1 MAIQSNKSN
10 QSEKDRSWRFF
21 LLQLPFWSA
30 LLLLITITLLI
41 ITLRFLVPKIDIAR
55 PYLET
60 WLSEQLAFD
69 LKLAHLKASLFKI
82 DPAITIEK
90 LNLSINKQ
98 DFLVIKDIYLE
109 LDTLATLIAGTPRMK
124 DVRLT
129 GLELWL
135 EETTEGW
142 QLQGWQKNQTHL
154 TTKNNINEVA
164 TLSAEEGL
172 QKVFGY
178 IEQLLVQGELDF
190 SDLRFYFNPL
200 DDDPLF
206 LSADSMRYRRLS
218 TGRQFSFQLESSTA
232 TTKLAELVVTLEG
245 EKFDVKTSNL
255 SAWFN
260 FPLVNLDDFQSLWAA
275 DLKAPIQN
283 IEGQF
288 SLEGWIALKQG
299 QVELNLQAREVKLM
313 LDQFWQVEFDKADIT
328 LEGQLDN
335 WSADWKISHLRSNHY
350 YFDALGGRVGQ
361 QHSNS
366 YLQLEALHLN
376 PLIKQ
381 LINDPNLPKKAH
393 ELIKDLS
400 PSGSLKNLLLTYDAA
415 GEVELQANLHDI
427 SVNAWQGAPQGTG
440 LHGWLQAD
448 TKGGQVVFADHPL
461 QLSFP
466 ELYSSVWD
474 FSHAKG
480 TVSWE
485 LDGNELWVIGKDL
498 AVTLPI
504 QALPATESPNAKSPN
519 EPNNKVQVSGE
530 FAYFY
535 GTNDQRFYL
544 NLGLLPVDATAHQQL
559 VPDHLLEPELMTWLS
574 SAVQAGQVKK
584 AGFIYAGSI
593 SNTATDN
600 KVANHQPTFQLVADF
615 AATKFKFQPD
625 WPYLSK
631 ARGSVQVFD
640 GWVKGR
646 VQTAQF
652 NTGQLSKATFATGLN
667 KQGELILA
675 ITTDIAAPLDF
686 FPWLVKNSP
695 LQTQIPEPLHEWQYS
710 GQIQGDLNLS
720 IPLTQADLL
729 PSITLQ
735 SQISAAQ
742 LTISQIDLTLTDI
755 NGPLNFTLDKGL
767 ESKGLKGKFM
777 GQPVTA
783 VFTIEPEN
791 RLSFTADLTAE
802 NLKKHFHLP
811 DALALSGATQLQGG
825 LLLAPF
831 GVLALSSDL
840 EGLALSLPLPW
851 HKKAL
856 EKRRFSLQL
865 DFSDDELPLR
875 LQLADQLDFL
885 THIYNP
891 EKGSFLQLAQENV
904 SLAVLPNEPGLVVA
918 VTVKKIDAEPVYTW
932 LKTLGSDQDEGIKTD
947 KPMIADQ
954 WQGFNYIDLNI
965 DELSWGDFNL
975 DKALFKLSHLKEGLT
990 FNFATALSVGEAWL
1004 PNQPEQQIVINI
1016 SHLHLPVTENKES
1029 KTNPIKRAD
1038 YQVKPDWLDSFNP
1051 QVLSNA
1057 LVVINDLSLGN
1068 KHFGKLTTQLKLQEQ
1083 GVKFDPLQ
1091 IELEQSHLLASI
1103 NWEKIAGIHNSSLEG
1118 KITGKNLAYALM
1130 AVTGETKPLL
1140 ASEKH
1145 QLNFIANWQG
1155 SPLAFDLKNVQAKLQ
1170 LELNDGYFP
1179 KTDARLSGISQLLG
1193 LLNMDT
1199 LLRRLQLDF
1208 SDLTPKGVSYNS
1220 IKGEYQLENGY
1231 LKTNKPTR
1239 IISSATRMSLKGEVD
1254 LIEETLQQEL
1264 TLVMPVAQSL
1274 PLAAVV
1280 VGAPQIGA
1288 AIWLVQKVFSNLFD
1302 TFTEIRYKITGPLN
1316 NPKIELQRIF

>member
-1 MAIQSNKSN
+1 MIQSNQSN
-10 QSEKDRSWRFF
+10 KPKKERSWRFF

-30 LLLLITITLLI
+30 LLLLVTITLLV
-41 ITLRFLVPKIDIAR
+41 ITLRFLVPKIDSAR
-55 PYLET
+55 PYLEN
-60 WLSEQLAFD
+60 WLSEQLPFD
-69 LKLAHLKASLFKI
+69 LKVAHLKASLFKI
-82 DPAITIEK
+82 DPAITINK
-90 LNLSINKQ
+90 LNLSANNQ

-109 LDTLATLIAGTPRMK
+109 LNTLATLIAGTPRMK

-129 GLELWL
+129 GLELRL
-135 EETTEGW
+135 EETTAGW
-142 QLQGWQKNQTHL
+142 QLQGWQKNQTNL
-154 TTKNNINEVA
+154 TTKNNSGEIA

-190 SDLRFYFNPL
+190 SDLHFHFTPL
-200 DDDPLF
+200 NDDPLF

-245 EKFDVKTSNL
+245 ENFDVKTSNL

-260 FPLVNLDDFQSLWAA
+260 FPLVNLDDFQSLWATH
-275 DLKAPIQN
+275 LKTPTQN

-288 SLEGWIALKQG
+288 SLEGWLNLKQG
-299 QVELNLQAREVKLM
+299 QVELNLQAREVELM
-313 LDQFWQVEFDKADIT
+313 SNQQWHVKFDKADIT
-328 LEGQLDN
+328 LQGQLDN

-350 YFDALGGRVGQ
+350 YFESLGGRIGQ
-361 QHSNS
+361 QPLNS
-366 YLQLEALHLN
+366 YLQLETLHLN

-381 LINDPNLPKKAH
+381 LINDPNLPKQAH
-393 ELIKDLS
+393 KIIKDLS
-400 PSGSLKNLLLTYDAA
+400 PSGRLTNLLLTYDAA
-415 GEVELQANLHDI
+415 GKVELQANLHGV
-427 SVNAWQGAPQGTG
+427 SVNAWQGAPQGAG
-440 LHGWLQAD
+440 LNGWLQAD
-448 TKGGQVVFADHPL
+448 AKGGQVVFADHPL

-466 ELYSSVWD
+466 ELYSPVWN

-485 LDGNELWVIGKDL
+485 LDGSELWVIGKNL
-498 AVTLPI
+498 AVTLPLEGLTK
-504 QALPATESPNAKSPN
+504 ANT
-519 EPNNKVQVSGE
+519 PNNKVQVSGE

-535 GTNDQRFYL
+535 GANDQRFYL
-544 NLGLLPVDATAHQQL
+544 NLGLLPVDAAAHQQL
-559 VPDHLLEPELMTWLS
+559 VPDHLLEPELMAWLS
-574 SAVQAGQVKK
+574 SALQAGQVKK
-584 AGFIYAGSI
+584 AGFIYAGPI
-593 SNTATDN
+593 SS
-600 KVANHQPTFQLVADF
+600 KVKGDKATFQLVADF
-615 AATKFKFQPD
+615 TATDFKFQPD
-625 WPYLSK
+625 WPYLSQAK
-631 ARGSVQVFD
+631 GSVQVFD
-640 GWVKGR
+640 GWVKGH

-667 KQGELILA
+667 KQGELMLDIA
-675 ITTDIAAPLDF
+675 TDITAPLDF
-686 FPWLVKNSP
+686 FPWLIKNSP
-695 LQTQIPEPLHEWQYS
+695 LQTQIPKPLHEWQYL
-710 GQIQGDLNLS
+710 GQIEGDLKLS

-729 PSITLQ
+729 PSVTLQ

-767 ESKGLKGKFM
+767 ESKGLNGKFM
-777 GQPVTA
+777 GQPVMA

-802 NLKKHFHLP
+802 NLKKHFQLP
-811 DALALSGATQLQGG
+811 NALALSGATQLQGE
-825 LLLAPF
+825 LLLAPV

-851 HKKAL
+851 HKEAL
-856 EKRRFSLQL
+856 EKRNFSMQL
-865 DFSDDELPLR
+865 DFSNDELPLR

-891 EKGSFLQLAQENV
+891 EKGSFLQLAQDKV
-904 SLAVLPNEPGLVVA
+904 PLAVLPNTPGLVVA
-918 VTVKKIDAEPVYTW
+918 VAVKKIDAEPVYTW
-932 LKTLGSDQDEGIKTD
+932 LKTLGGDQDEGIKTD
-947 KPMIADQ
+947 TLIITDQ
-954 WQGFNYIDLNI
+954 LQGFNYLDLNI

-975 DKALFKLSHLKEGLT
+975 DKALFKLSHLKEGLA
-990 FNFATALSVGEAWL
+990 FNFATALSVGEVWF
-1004 PNQPEQQIVINI
+1004 PNEPEQQKVINI
-1016 SHLHLPVTENKES
+1016 SHLHLPATENKDS
-1029 KTNPIKRAD
+1029 KTKTKPIKRAD

-1051 QVLSNA
+1051 QVLPNA
-1057 LVVINDLSLGN
+1057 LVVINDLALGN
-1068 KHFGKLTTQLKLQEQ
+1068 KRFGKLTTQLKPQAQ
-1083 GVKFDPLQ
+1083 GVKFYPLQ
-1091 IELEQSHLLASI
+1091 IELEQSYLLASI
-1103 NWEKIAGIHNSSLEG
+1103 NWEKIAGIHTSSLEG
-1118 KITGKNLAYALM
+1118 QIMGKNLAYALM
-1130 AVTGETKPLL
+1130 AATGETKPLL

-1145 QLNFIANWQG
+1145 QLNLIANWQG

-1170 LELNDGYFP
+1170 LALNDGYFP
-1179 KTDARLSGISQLLG
+1179 KTDAHLSGISQLLG

-1208 SDLTPKGVSYNS
+1208 ADLTPKGVSYNS

-1231 LKTNKPTR
+1231 LKTNTPTR

-1254 LIEETLQQEL
+1254 LIEATLQKEL

-1274 PLAAVV
+1274 PLAAVI

-1302 TFTEIRYKITGPLN
+1302 SFTEIRYKISGPLN
-1316 NPKIELQRIF
+1316 DPKIELQRIF